1 MFEKR
6 ARTRRSSRETKR
18 RRRGGKEE
26 GGGGEAR
33 HLSIAL
39 ERLRHGDCTGEKR
52 LPSSSFRSVE
62 QATAAA
68 AHREMERGKGERGTG
83 GVGKVWRG
91 MARGMAE
98 ILSVRLR
105 LTLKVKYE
113 LAWAFN

>member
-1 MFEKR
+1 MLEKR
-6 ARTRRSSRETKR
+6 PRTRRSRRETKR
-18 RRRGGKEE
+18 RGRRTRGRGGR
-26 GGGGEAR
+26 GGEER

-39 ERLRHGDCTGEKR
+39 EGLRHGDCIGEKR

-68 AHREMERGKGERGTG
+68 ARRQRERWEGGREGGME
-83 GVGKVWRG
+83 VWR
-91 MARGMAE
+91 MRGMAE
-98 ILSVRLR
+98 ILSVWLR

>member
-1 MFEKR
+1 MLEKR

-18 RRRGGKEE
+18 RRRGGKKEEGE

-68 AHREMERGKGERGTG
+68 AHRERGKEE
-83 GVGKVWRG
+83 VGKGR
-91 MARGMAE
+91 ARGMAE